1 MGKMF
6 KVVKIKKD
14 FISNE
19 SGQVIVIFALLMVAL
34 MGMMSLVIDEGSV
47 YEVRRHLQTVADSA
61 ALAGAHELPES
72 PDNAVQKAI
81 EYAAI
86 NGVTIT
92 ADNVEIEST
101 LAANDTI
108 VVTAIDPDAPLYF
121 AKVLGIESASVGA
134 SAKAIIAAPEEL
146 GGVVPFGVPEEDW
159 VPGEEYILKAGAPGH
174 GGHGNFNALA
184 LDWRGANEYRE
195 NVKEGASTLYKV
207 GDIVETEPGNMAGP
221 TKQGVNARVS
231 NYENYTFDSFG
242 NLTYAL
248 PAPPGGYGLLN
259 SDSQFVMVPI
269 IPELKDAFGRYEVE
283 ITGFAPF
290 IITSVTGNV
299 EVHGTFL
306 DKALI
311 VTEGSI
317 TSVDSGIIRV
327 IRLID

>member
-1 MGKMF
+1 MF
-6 KVVKIKKD
+6 KVVKIKKN

-19 SGQVIVIFALLMVAL
+19 SGQVIVIFALLIVAL
-34 MGMMSLVIDEGSV
+34 MGMMALVIDEGSV

-134 SAKAIIAAPEEL
+134 RAKAIIAAPEEL
-146 GGVVPFGVPEEDW
+146 GGIVPFGVPEEDW
-159 VPGEEYILKAGAPGH
+159 IPGEPYILKAGPPG
-174 GGHGNFNALA
+174 GDGNFNALA
-184 LDWRGANEYRE
+184 LDWSTGANEYVE
-195 NVKEGASTLYKV
+195 NIKEGASTIYKV

-231 NYENYTFDSFG
+231 NYENYTFDSFDS
-242 NLTYAL
+242 LTYAL

-259 SDSQFVMVPI
+259 SESQFVMVPI

-327 IRLID
+327 IRLIE

>member
-1 MGKMF
+1 MF
-6 KVVKIKKD
+6 KIKKD
-14 FISNE
+14 FIGNE
-19 SGQVIVIFALLMVAL
+19 SGQVIVIFALLIVAL
-34 MGMMSLVIDEGSV
+34 MGMMALVIDEGSV

-121 AKVLGIESASVGA
+121 VKVLGIESASVGA
-134 SAKAIIAAPEEL
+134 SAKAIIAAPEDL
-146 GGVVPFGVPEEDW
+146 GGIVPFGVPEEDW
-159 VPGEEYILKAGAPGH
+159 IPGEPYILKAGPPG
-174 GGHGNFNALA
+174 GDGNFNALA
-184 LDWRGANEYRE
+184 LDWSTGSNEYRE

-207 GDIVETEPGNMAGP
+207 GDIIETEPGNMAGP

-231 NYENYTFDSFG
+231 NYENYIFDSFG

-248 PAPPGGYGLLN
+248 PSPPGGYGLLN

-317 TSVDSGIIRV
+317 IAVDSGVIRV
-327 IRLID
+327 IRLIE

>member
-1 MGKMF
+1 MF

-14 FISNE
+14 FINNE
-19 SGQVIVIFALLMVAL
+19 SGQVIVIFALLIVAL
-34 MGMMSLVIDEGSV
+34 MGMMALVIDEGSV

-61 ALAGAHELPES
+61 ALAGVHELPES

-92 ADNVEIEST
+92 AGNVEIEST

-108 VVTAIDPDAPLYF
+108 IVTAIDPDAPLYF
-121 AKVLGIESASVGA
+121 AGVLGTESASVGA
-134 SAKAIIAAPEEL
+134 KSKAIIAAPEEL

-159 VPGEEYILKAGAPGH
+159 TPGEEYILKAGPPSGD
-174 GGHGNFNALA
+174 GNFNALA
-184 LDWRGANEYRE
+184 LDWSTGANEYRE
-195 NVKEGASTLYKV
+195 NIKEGASTPYKI

-231 NYENYTFDSFG
+231 NYENYTFDSFDS
-242 NLTYAL
+242 LTEEL
-248 PAPPGGYGLLN
+248 PEGGYRLLVP
-259 SDSQFVMVPI
+259 DSQFVMVPI

-306 DKALI
+306 DSALI
-311 VTEGSI
+311 VTEGSVI
-317 TSVDSGIIRV
+317 PVDSGIIRV

>member
-1 MGKMF
+1 MSKMVKLF
-6 KVVKIKKD
+6 KIKKF

-19 SGQVIVIFALLMVAL
+19 SGQVIVIFALLIVAL
-34 MGMMSLVIDEGSV
+34 VGMMALVIDEGSV

-92 ADNVEIEST
+92 ASNVEIEST

-134 SAKAIIAAPEEL
+134 RAKAIIAAPEEL

-159 VPGEEYILKAGAPGH
+159 VPGEEYILKAGPPG
-174 GGHGNFNALA
+174 GDGNFNALA
-184 LDWRGANEYRE
+184 LDWTGANEYRE
-195 NVKEGASTLYKV
+195 NIKEGASTLYKV

-231 NYENYTFDSFG
+231 NYENYTFDGFD
-242 NLTYAL
+242 NLTYEL

-259 SDSQFVMVPI
+259 SDSQFVMIPI

-290 IITSVTGNV
+290 IITSVTGNL

-317 TSVDSGIIRV
+317 APVDSGIIRV